1 MSSAH
6 PKKALPV
13 YEFYFHC
20 EQDFRAMRPVDK
32 EGRVRR
38 CDECD
43 KNVYQVRDAAELER
57 RTAAR
62 ECVSLQA
69 SVAAELLAQLP
80 DCYLP
85 DASDMLSGIP
95 LPLEPGS
102 KWEPTSDDE

>member
-1 MSSAH
+1 
-6 PKKALPV
+6 
-13 YEFYFHC
+13 
-20 EQDFRAMRPVDK
+20 MRPVDK

-43 KNVYQVRDAAELER
+43 KNVYQVSDAAELER

-62 ECVSLQA
+62 ECVSLEA
-69 SVAAELLAQLP
+69 SVAAELLAKLP

-85 DASDMLSGIP
+85 DASDMLSGEV

-102 KWEPTSDDE
+102 KWEPTSDDD